1 MDCKEML
8 KENFVWAAKG
18 KINSY
23 STATVFVTLT
33 RHTYA
38 RKKPDNNHKPDTV
51 IYANGPLTLAY
62 IPHMPTNKI
71 LKGHVKAWINNEKS
85 YKQSPFVL
93 TPDIFPEM
101 NGSYFDFT
109 ITPTGQVTIQFLSNG
124 ISDTPSRSPSRLSV
138 CPEYWWLC
146 MTISLIQQALIRSV
160 LPMASNRF
168 STLKSEH
175 KH

>member
-33 RHTYA
+33 RHTYT

-62 IPHMPTNKI
+62 IPHMPTNKV

-124 ISDTPSRSPSRLSV
+124 ISDTPKPLSF
-138 CPEYWWLC
+138 ETEC
-146 MTISLIQQALIRSV
+146 MSGILVAVYDNLSNSTSSYSISFTNGEQSIF
-160 LPMASNRF
+160 N
-168 STLKSEH
+168 T
-175 KH
+175 